1 MTAQPKRLAALA
13 VAVLAAV
20 GGLAACGKSSSS
32 GNSNS
37 ATSGKPVSGGT
48 LNIVAAGG
56 PDHLDS
62 VPAYTTYD
70 YMLERAYA
78 RQLLSYPTVPATS
91 TTSSAWTKATT
102 PVPDVA
108 AAVPSTSNGGITN
121 GGKTYTFHIKSGVDW
136 DTNPPR
142 QVTAD
147 DFIREFKAFCN
158 AAPGGFVGN
167 IVYYSDTIAGMSSY
181 CNAETSYFASKS
193 HPVTAASTAS
203 FQNTH
208 TISGITAPNP
218 MTIQFNLIQ
227 PASDFMNMLAMPFAS
242 ARPVE
247 YNSYVPNSL
256 QLDQHTI
263 SDGPY
268 KITSYV
274 PGKSIT
280 LVRNPAWKQSTDS
293 LRHQYVSGM
302 QVTEGVTSAQ
312 TQLTDMQAGSQ
323 DLPMDTNINPPSV
336 PGLLASH
343 PPNFG
348 VWAWDN
354 TFPYIVF
361 NLRSPNSNGA
371 MNKVLVRQAV
381 EYGVN
386 KVAVQK
392 VYGGPKVT
400 TIINSVIP
408 PGNLGYTSANLYP
421 SSGSS
426 GNVSMC
432 KSDLKKAG
440 YPNGVSLTYLYQN
453 DSVNTAAFT
462 AIQASLKLCGISL
475 NGKSEPSSSFFTD
488 LGNAPVNNKPG
499 TWDAAQGAWIPDWF
513 GNNGRTIIPP
523 FFETDCQVNTINYG
537 CYSSPKM
544 DGLIKSAEAATTVS
558 AAGSFWSQANQLAMQ
573 NALIVPLQSQNY
585 PMYTSKRT
593 LGPGAF
599 SPTIGASDP
608 TNVWLSNG

>member
-371 MNKVLVRQAV
+371 MSKVLVRQAV

-499 TWDAAQGAWIPDWF
+499 TWDMAQGAWIPDWF

-593 LGPGAF
+593 MGPGAF